1 MVLSLKITSLS
12 SCLIA
17 TSSSQYSFGEN
28 DLISFSPVEKKISA
42 IITPTIETLGYELV
56 RVRLVVGETSTLQI
70 MADRKVG
77 EINVEDCSIISSDI
91 SVLLDVEDPIN
102 EAYVLEVSSP
112 GIDRPL
118 TRLKDFNNW
127 QGYEAKLETHE
138 LINGQRRFRGEIYNI
153 ENDIITLVH
162 GGKFTKLDFKL
173 ISEAKLILTDNL
185 IRDVL
190 KNRKSVSDYNLEN
203 FDQIDETTNH
213 EGDN

>member
-1 MVLSLKITSLS
+1 M
-12 SCLIA
+12 
-17 TSSSQYSFGEN
+17 N

-56 RVRLVVGETSTLQI
+56 RVRLVAGETSTLQI

-203 FDQIDETTNH
+203 FDRIDETTNH

>member
-1 MVLSLKITSLS
+1 M
-12 SCLIA
+12 
-17 TSSSQYSFGEN
+17 N

-56 RVRLVVGETSTLQI
+56 RVRLVAGETSTLQI

-153 ENDIITLVH
+153 ESDIITLVH
-162 GGKFTKLDFKL
+162 GDKFTKLDFKL

-203 FDQIDETTNH
+203 FDRIDENTNH